1 MDRAWIDGRP
11 VTLKAAT
18 AEAAKLLSASRFP
31 VIAGLGADV
40 GGARAAIA
48 LAERLGAAIDH
59 IHSDAL
65 LRSLDV
71 MREAGV
77 MITTPSETRARADYL
92 LLVGPEVATTFADL
106 PQLFFGSTGP
116 EAGATSRRVGW
127 ICPGRSAVSAIG
139 EGVEPRMI
147 GRNPT
152 ELAPLLAAMRA
163 RIAGRPISKMATP
176 SKAIDGFVADLAAA
190 RFGVA
195 IWSTPALGPLETE
208 MLQGIVADLNTRT
221 RFSSL
226 PIGPADNALGVLQ
239 VCGWMTGLP
248 MRTGFGRSSP
258 EHDPWRFDT
267 ARMVEAGEVDCA
279 VWISAYG
286 TAAPKWT
293 EAVPVIALTAPDA
306 PMRRTARVMIEVG
319 RPGIDHDAFD
329 YTLAIAALASTAAAK
344 PSDVVSVARV
354 LSEIATTLPT
364 GA

>member
-1 MDRAWIDGRP
+1 M
-11 VTLKAAT
+11 V
-18 AEAAKLLSASRFP
+18 
-31 VIAGLGADV
+31 
-40 GGARAAIA
+40 
-48 LAERLGAAIDH
+48 
-59 IHSDAL
+59 
-65 LRSLDV
+65 
-71 MREAGV
+71 
-77 MITTPSETRARADYL
+77 
-92 LLVGPEVATTFADL
+92 
-106 PQLFFGSTGP
+106 
-116 EAGATSRRVGW
+116 
-127 ICPGRSAVSAIG
+127 
-139 EGVEPRMI
+139 
-147 GRNPT
+147 
-152 ELAPLLAAMRA
+152 
-163 RIAGRPISKMATP
+163 TP